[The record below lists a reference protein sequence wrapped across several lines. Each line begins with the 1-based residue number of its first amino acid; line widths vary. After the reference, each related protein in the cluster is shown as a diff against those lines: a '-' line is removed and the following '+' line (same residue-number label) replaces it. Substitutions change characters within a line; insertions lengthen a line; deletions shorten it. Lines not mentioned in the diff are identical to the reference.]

1 MKSIVGFALAILCVA
16 AVHAAQRSGAPA
28 AALPPLSMTC
38 PMHPDVIESRPGS
51 CPLCKMSLVPVRLET
66 AHMCPVHT
74 TVMSDAEGTCRLCRR
89 PLIPVTVAVTWT
101 CISQPGIDRMEPGR
115 CPDGSAM
122 IRRRTLRPHGNH
134 NPQHGGQFFM
144 APDNWHHLEGAY
156 PRDRTFR
163 LYLYDDFARPLPP
176 ADMKRVQA
184 RVVTRETYDPATR
197 KTTDV
202 TAFPLRLSRDGAY
215 FEARIDPAKLPAE
228 MTAKVRF
235 KPDAPEY
242 RFDFTFTG
250 LTKET
255 PVAAPS
261 AARAATPRPA
271 TAAPRTV
278 VEADRP
284 ARPSAQGGSEDPP
297 LRTPPTAGAGT
308 PAQPA
313 VAVVAVEADLQV
325 RLTDVA
331 TPEPVTP
338 VIPDTI
344 GGILGQLQLRDGE
357 VRELI
362 ASGNFAAVWV
372 PAFQAKDL
380 AVALEPHLGH
390 LSPEARA
397 SAEPAIQR
405 IVRFA
410 WLLDAFGDV
419 GNRQQLES
427 AYGAFA
433 SAVADAAKS
442 FAGAQ

>member
-1 MKSIVGFALAILCVA
+1 MKSIIAAALAVLCITA
-16 AVHAAQRSGAPA
+16 AHAAPGRRSADGNAVDAQSAKTVGPAPT
-28 AALPPLSMTC
+28 LPPLSMTC

-89 PLIPVTVAVTWT
+89 QLIPVTVSVTWT
-101 CISQPGIDRMEPGR
+101 CVGQPGIDRMEPGK

-144 APDNWHHLEGAY
+144 APDNWHHLEGTY

-176 ADMKRVQA
+176 AEMKRVQA
-184 RVVTRETYDPATR
+184 RVVTRETYDAATR

-215 FEARIDPAKLPAE
+215 FEARVDPATLPAE

-235 KPDAPEY
+235 KPEAPEY
-242 RFDFTFTG
+242 RFDFTFG
-250 LTKET
+250 ALTKE
-255 PVAAPS
+255 P
-261 AARAATPRPA
+261 
-271 TAAPRTV
+271 AAPRASTR
-278 VEADRP
+278 AAPR
-284 ARPSAQGGSEDPP
+284 
-297 LRTPPTAGAGT
+297 
-308 PAQPA
+308 
-313 VAVVAVEADLQV
+313 
-325 RLTDVA
+325 VA
-331 TPEPVTP
+331 TPAPRNATGGTAAAVPPRAAPAPAPSPEQETGTTTAES
-338 VIPDTI
+338 IPETVPA
-344 GGILGQLQLRDGE
+344 ILEQLQRRDGE

-362 ASGNFAAVWV
+362 AEGNFAAVWV

-390 LSPEARA
+390 LAPEARA

-405 IVRFA
+405 VVRFA

-427 AYGAFA
+427 AYSAFA
-433 SAVADAAKS
+433 SAVADAARA
-442 FAGAQ
+442 FAETP

>member
-1 MKSIVGFALAILCVA
+1 MKSIIAAALIVLCITA
-16 AVHAAQRSGAPA
+16 AQAAQRSAAPA
-28 AALPPLSMTC
+28 ATLPPLSMTC

-89 PLIPVTVAVTWT
+89 QLIPVTVSVTWT
-101 CISQPGIDRMEPGR
+101 CVGQPGIDRMEPGK

-144 APDNWHHLEGAY
+144 APDNWHHLEGTY

-176 ADMKRVQA
+176 AEMKRVQA
-184 RVVTRETYDPATR
+184 RVVTRETYDAATR
-197 KTTDV
+197 KTTDL
-202 TAFPLRLSRDGAY
+202 TAFPLQVARNGAY
-215 FEARIDPAKLPAE
+215 LEARIDPTKLPAE

-242 RFDFTFTG
+242 RFDFTFG
-250 LTKET
+250 ALTREPVSAAASR
-255 PVAAPS
+255 PVAPPAADRTPAPRPPEPAPEPAPTPGPS
-261 AARAATPRPA
+261 AEAIAAASTIPETVPA
-271 TAAPRTV
+271 I
-278 VEADRP
+278 VER
-284 ARPSAQGGSEDPP
+284 
-297 LRTPPTAGAGT
+297 LR
-308 PAQPA
+308 
-313 VAVVAVEADLQV
+313 
-325 RLTDVA
+325 
-331 TPEPVTP
+331 
-338 VIPDTI
+338 
-344 GGILGQLQLRDGE
+344 LRDIE

-362 ASGNFAAVWV
+362 AAGNFAAVWV

-390 LSPEARA
+390 LPPEARA

-405 IVRFA
+405 VVRFA

-427 AYGAFA
+427 AYGAFT
-433 SAVADAAKS
+433 SAVADAAKA
-442 FAGAQ
+442 FAEAP